1 MRLRSLLLPF
11 VLVAT
16 PAGFATAQATTGPA
30 VFYAAPGATRL
41 ATVARGTA
49 LAPGARSG
57 EYVQVTL
64 RGFVARALLGGPRD
78 SFPLTVS
85 ATDVRLRGAPS
96 ASAPVVAA
104 LDQGMGLRL
113 VKRAGSWAEVERTGW
128 VRRSA
133 FPASLAANSGAQAK
147 RTAQRDAP
155 QQPSAA
161 KVPAARPAAPVAAP
175 AAALADLPVEPTAA
189 SPAPAALTGPV
200 IIFHG
205 PAKRTGP
212 VDRETTI
219 RSAAIRIRL
228 RTVLSTSVEK

>member
-175 AAALADLPVEPTAA
+175 AAADTVPA
-189 SPAPAALTGPV
+189 APAGALTP
-200 IIFHG
+200 
-205 PAKRTGP
+205 TG
-212 VDRETTI
+212 
-219 RSAAIRIRL
+219 S
-228 RTVLSTSVEK
+228 